1 MFLQCLLSWLSV
13 CIDGPPL
20 LYRLRLGSDLS
31 SRLKQSRCTKRYPCD
46 AGYAGIWAASTTIS
60 FFISSCSGIE
70 YFRSDEEQG
79 AQARFLQVRVLT
91 GKDQGAQDQDAD
103 VRVLTGKDHG
113 AQALA
118 IQASCWMPLQCRLAV
133 QCSAVQALGY
143 SSSGCSDDGGS
154 YSAVSFPSNSN
165 GTSIP
170 SGSSYTSGY
179 AGSVAASTSS
189 PFLTAHYQQ

>member
-1 MFLQCLLSWLSV
+1 VFLQCLLSWLSV

-31 SRLKQSRCTKRYPCD
+31 SQLKQSRCTKRYPCD

-133 QCSAVQALGY
+133 QCSAGSWILFKWMLGRWRLVLGSEFPIQFNRDLY
-143 SSSGCSDDGGS
+143 SKWIFVHFWLCGISGC
-154 YSAVSFPSNSN
+154 
-165 GTSIP
+165 I
-170 SGSSYTSGY
+170 
-179 AGSVAASTSS
+179 
-189 PFLTAHYQQ
+189 HE